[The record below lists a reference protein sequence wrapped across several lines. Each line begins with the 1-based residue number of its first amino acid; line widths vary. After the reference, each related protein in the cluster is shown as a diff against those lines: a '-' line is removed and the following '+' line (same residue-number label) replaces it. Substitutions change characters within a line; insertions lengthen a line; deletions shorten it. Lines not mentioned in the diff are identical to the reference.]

1 MKIKKRL
8 EISNILMLVI
18 PVIFIVFI
26 ASIMKIPISNAMETK
41 IKEFEEKDNRAYYI
55 QDRLRI
61 DMRNIK
67 TMDDVKNLA
76 DQIQNFLE
84 PRGYKLVI
92 TYDREIIYSNLK
104 EEDQKIVSN
113 LGDEIL
119 FQSRSLVLEMNSTS
133 LVKNSFKDRGKIIN
147 IIAVNSSYIPN
158 RIDVGLE
165 MRDFANKL
173 VIEYI
178 AIAIIISIIII
189 FLTNLILSSIV
200 YKKLISPLEILSNGA
215 EQIKDGN
222 LDFKINYNED
232 DEFGKVCSDFDE
244 MRKRLKGSI
253 EAQIK
258 YEEDRKQMVAGIS
271 HDLRTPLTVI
281 KGYAEGIRDGV
292 ANTEE
297 KKEKYLNII
306 YKKACDMDSLV
317 DSLFLFSKLDTGYF
331 PFEFVQIN
339 IIDYIK
345 KFYSL
350 VKDEFYS
357 NGLEIKLYD
366 SSIHNAI
373 VNIDIKEMDRVLL
386 NVLEN
391 SVKYKKEVIGKAE
404 IKLFEDNKYVIIDI
418 KDNGIGVK
426 KEELDNL
433 FISFYRCDPSRS
445 NSSKGSG
452 LGLAIAKEIV
462 KGHNGEILAYSDNDD
477 GLGIKIKLP
486 K

>member
-26 ASIMKIPISNAMETK
+26 ASIMKIPISNVMETK
-41 IKEFEEKDNRAYYI
+41 FKEFEEKDNRAYYI
-55 QDRLRI
+55 QDKLRV

-67 TMDDVKNLA
+67 TMDDIKNLA

-84 PRGYKLVI
+84 PRGYNLVI

-133 LVKNSFKDRGKIIN
+133 LVKNSFKDRDKIIN

-158 RIDVGLE
+158 RVDVGLE

-173 VIEYI
+173 VIKYI
-178 AIAIIISIIII
+178 AIVIIISIIII

-345 KFYSL
+345 KF
-350 VKDEFYS
+350 
-357 NGLEIKLYD
+357 
-366 SSIHNAI
+366 
-373 VNIDIKEMDRVLL
+373 
-386 NVLEN
+386 
-391 SVKYKKEVIGKAE
+391 
-404 IKLFEDNKYVIIDI
+404 
-418 KDNGIGVK
+418 
-426 KEELDNL
+426 
-433 FISFYRCDPSRS
+433 
-445 NSSKGSG
+445 
-452 LGLAIAKEIV
+452 
-462 KGHNGEILAYSDNDD
+462 
-477 GLGIKIKLP
+477 
-486 K
+486 